1 MDGVRKSFWLIVPLG
16 LAAGCGKGP
25 DVPFPNWL
33 SESRIARATETD
45 AGAKRLY
52 ALAEQ
57 AERLSGAWLRRVS
70 FTPGQRQ
77 RLIENLT
84 PILNEAGDVC
94 RTRVT
99 LDGRSSAP
107 FDVLSAQAGWRAIG
121 RAFAWRIERSVALES
136 FDAAAEDV
144 VRATRFGLALTGGSA
159 SDAQLGYLTLDET
172 RRAFV
177 AALPRLTP
185 AQLRRVGSGIEAAL
199 RNRPS
204 SKTLVENERRSML
217 LTVQSVQDH
226 FRNGELSRFSKEL
239 GKGIEPAIV
248 KLRKLEEKPADERAR
263 YFESFAAEAKTT
275 ADEYKTLFG
284 MNASQ
289 RKARGDFSPTG
300 ERPWGRFA
308 RHFFR
313 ALDPVLAMRDETI
326 CRTRLLGLNALLLA
340 ESKENGLAPSS
351 LTGISSEL
359 TLDPYSGRSLGYRA
373 DGSYFLLY
381 GIGPDLKDDAGET
394 DAQSLKPDTQLESAN
409 R

>member
-1 MDGVRKSFWLIVPLG
+1 MDGVRKSICLIIPLG
-16 LAAGCGKGP
+16 LAAGCGKAP

-33 SESRIARATETD
+33 SESRIARAAETD
-45 AGAKRLY
+45 AGARRLFE
-52 ALAEQ
+52 LAAQ
-57 AERLSGAWLRRVS
+57 AERRSGAWLRRVS

-77 RLIENLT
+77 RLIEALS
-84 PILNEAGDVC
+84 PILKEAGEVC
-94 RTRVT
+94 RSRVT
-99 LDGRSSAP
+99 LDGRSAAP
-107 FDVLSAQAGWRAIG
+107 FEALTAQAGWRAIG
-121 RAFAWRIERSVALES
+121 RAYAWRIERSVALED
-136 FDAAAEDV
+136 FDSATEDI
-144 VRATRFGLALTGGSA
+144 VRATRFGLSLTGGSA
-159 SDAQLGYLTLDET
+159 SDAQLGYLTLDEA

-177 AALPRLTP
+177 TVLPKLTP

-199 RNRPS
+199 RNRPP

-226 FRNGELSRFSKEL
+226 FRNGELRRFAKEL
-239 GKGIEPAIV
+239 GKEIEPAIAE
-248 KLRKLEEKPADERAR
+248 LQKLETKPAERRAR
-263 YFESFAAEAKTT
+263 YFEGFASEAEAT
-275 ADEYKTLFG
+275 ANEYGTLFG

-289 RKARGDFSPTG
+289 RKAREPVERKGD
-300 ERPWGRFA
+300 RPWRRFS

-359 TLDPYSGRSLGYRA
+359 TIDPYSGKSLGYRA

-394 DAQSLKPDTQLESAN
+394 DAQALKPDMQLESAT